1 MIPVTCIYCG
11 LKILVPP
18 SVQGHQGT
26 CLNCG
31 SPITVPV
38 TDSVTATGSLEF
50 KENDRV
56 GDRYVIKSFIG
67 RGGMGVVYCAED
79 TLVNEVVALKF
90 LRRGVLRTDKGRKLF
105 LREAQV
111 ARRLRHENIIAVHDV
126 GFTGEGVLYISME
139 YAVGASLRDFLMRYR
154 RNRRHIP
161 VKQAIHIM
169 LQILDALH
177 YAHRWVIHRDIKP
190 ENIMLL
196 NDNQVKVLD
205 FGLAKAVEEDVEKQ
219 GDGSPPKR
227 VAGTPVYAS
236 PEQLLRQPLDTRSDI
251 YTAGLLLRELLTLRT
266 PRELPPDKDI
276 QRSDVAPSISAVADK
291 AIREDKTER
300 WQTAQEFY
308 DALKSAFET
317 SYQSHTVNTAA
328 IMNGKTA
335 STEGMIFFEGGYFHM
350 GNDSMPDA
358 APETEVYV
366 TPFWMDVYPVTVSQY
381 EKYLKET
388 GAAEPAFWRN
398 PQFNGPDQ
406 PVVGITWKE
415 AIAYAAWL
423 GKQLPTEAQW
433 EFAARGP
440 ENRRYPWGN
449 MPADTTRCNFRNYL
463 GMPSMVTMHEEGKT
477 PEGVVDMAG
486 NVYEWT
492 MDTFAPYEKQR
503 TAPDSLSKFPQKTVR
518 GGCYESENNDIQTWA
533 RKGIFPDVREKYVG
547 FRCVVPQK
555 QN

>member
-1 MIPVTCIYCG
+1 
-11 LKILVPP
+11 
-18 SVQGHQGT
+18 
-26 CLNCG
+26 
-31 SPITVPV
+31 VPV

-50 KENDRV
+50 QENDRV

-90 LRRGVLRTDKGRKLF
+90 LRRGVLRTDTGRKLF

-126 GFTGEGVLYISME
+126 GFTSEGVLYISME
-139 YAVGASLRDFLMRYR
+139 YAVGASLREFLMRYR
-154 RNRRHIP
+154 KNRRHIP
-161 VKQAIHIM
+161 VKQVIHIM

-190 ENIMLL
+190 ENVMLL

-205 FGLAKAVEEDVEKQ
+205 FGLAKTVEEDAEKQ

-236 PEQLLRQPLDTRSDI
+236 PEQLLRQPLDARSDI

-276 QRSDVAPSISAVADK
+276 QRSDVAPSISAVAAK

-308 DALKSAFET
+308 EALKSAFET
-317 SYQSHTVNTAA
+317 SYQVHTVNTAA
-328 IMNGKTA
+328 IINGKTA
-335 STEGMIFFEGGYFHM
+335 STEGMIFFEGGYFRM
-350 GNDSMPDA
+350 GNDNMPDA

-366 TPFWMDVYPVTVSQY
+366 APFWMDVYPVTVSQY

-449 MPADTTRCNFRNYL
+449 APAETTRCNFRNYL
-463 GMPSMVTMHEEGKT
+463 GMPSMVTMHEDGKT

-503 TAPDSLSKFPQKTVR
+503 TAQDSLSKFPQKTVR

>member
-1 MIPVTCIYCG
+1 MW
-11 LKILVPP
+11 
-18 SVQGHQGT
+18 
-26 CLNCG
+26 
-31 SPITVPV
+31 
-38 TDSVTATGSLEF
+38 
-50 KENDRV
+50 
-56 GDRYVIKSFIG
+56 KS
-67 RGGMGVVYCAED
+67 
-79 TLVNEVVALKF
+79 
-90 LRRGVLRTDKGRKLF
+90 KGR
-105 LREAQV
+105 Q
-111 ARRLRHENIIAVHDV
+111 
-126 GFTGEGVLYISME
+126 S
-139 YAVGASLRDFLMRYR
+139 
-154 RNRRHIP
+154 
-161 VKQAIHIM
+161 
-169 LQILDALH
+169 
-177 YAHRWVIHRDIKP
+177 
-190 ENIMLL
+190 
-196 NDNQVKVLD
+196 
-205 FGLAKAVEEDVEKQ
+205 
-219 GDGSPPKR
+219 PKR

-406 PVVGITWKE
+406 PVVGITE
-415 AIAYAAWL
+415 RGNRLRCLA
-423 GKQLPTEAQW
+423 GKTTTYGSTVGVC
-433 EFAARGP
+433 RTGP
-440 ENRRYPWGN
+440 ENRRYPWVICQRI
-449 MPADTTRCNFRNYL
+449 PHAATSAIT

-477 PEGVVDMAG
+477 PEVLLI
-486 NVYEWT
+486 W
-492 MDTFAPYEKQR
+492 
-503 TAPDSLSKFPQKTVR
+503 
-518 GGCYESENNDIQTWA
+518 
-533 RKGIFPDVREKYVG
+533 
-547 FRCVVPQK
+547 QK
-555 QN
+555 QCI